1 MSESIVI
8 LAGARTGVAKF
19 QGSLAAFKAPEMGA
33 FAVKEA
39 LTRAKVAP
47 EEVDEVI
54 MGNVLQAGV
63 GQNPARQAALKAGLP
78 PSVAAFTVNK
88 VCGSGLKSVMLAA
101 QAIKAGDANLV
112 LAGGMES
119 MSNAPYLLRQG
130 RTGYRLGHGEVT
142 DCLVADGLTDAY
154 DGLHM
159 GFTAELVASE
169 YHVERQAM
177 DEYSVQSHRKAAA
190 AWAAGKFDAETFP
203 VPLPQKKGDPIPFRA
218 DEGIRADVT
227 LEALA
232 KLRPAFKKDGVVT
245 AGNASQISDGGAAV
259 VVTTASVAQKK
270 GVAPLGRIVAYATA
284 GLEPKWVMMTPEP
297 AVRAAAAKAG
307 WDLKSVDLFELN
319 EAFAA
324 QSCVLLKVLDLPAEK
339 VNVNGGAVAL
349 GHPIGASGA
358 RCLLTLLYAMKDRGA
373 KRGIVSLC
381 LGGGNGVAM
390 AIESV

>member
-33 FAVKEA
+33 FAAKEA

-339 VNVNGGAVAL
+339 VNVHGGAVAL

-358 RCLLTLLYAMKDRGA
+358 RCLLTLLYAMKERGA

-390 AIESV
+390 AIEAV